1 MTTMSPTFT
10 DPSSP
15 GESSAG
21 GSAGAI
27 DQTQAK
33 VGQVVDQAQ
42 HAAGQVA
49 AQARQQ
55 ATSQLE
61 SQKERAV
68 DSLVTVAQA
77 LRQTGQ
83 HLHEQEQGTVAEYVG
98 KAAERVEEL
107 TNYLRSRD
115 VPQLL
120 AETQDLAR
128 RRPGMFLGIA
138 VALGF
143 AGGRFLMS
151 SGQRGSA
158 YDSFDPATR
167 PNISGYAS
175 PTGAPAS

>member
-1 MTTMSPTFT
+1 MTTTSPTFT

-21 GSAGAI
+21 GI

-128 RRPGMFLGIA
+128 RRPGMFFGVA

-143 AGGRFLMS
+143 VGGRFLMS
-151 SGQRGSA
+151 SGQRGSGN
-158 YDSFDPATR
+158 DSFEPV
-167 PNISGYAS
+167 PLSNIRGYAG